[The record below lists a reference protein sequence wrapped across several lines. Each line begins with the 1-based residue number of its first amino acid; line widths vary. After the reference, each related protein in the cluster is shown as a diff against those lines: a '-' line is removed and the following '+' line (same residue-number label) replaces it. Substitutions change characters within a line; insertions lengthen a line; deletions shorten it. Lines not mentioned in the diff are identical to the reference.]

1 MYIIIQIICL
11 LFAFALIGNINA
23 NSPKFDKIACSTFA
37 TVFVLMAIYIEGVL
51 K

>member
-11 LFAFALIGNINA
+11 LFAFALIGNIEA
-23 NSPKFDKIACSTFA
+23 KSTKFDKIALSTFA
-37 TVFVLMAIYIEGVL
+37 VIFVIFAIYIEGAL